1 MKSNERAK
9 WLNFSREDIYPEK
22 TGKKKFV
29 KHKNM
34 HTPVFLAQQENFS
47 NKKVELPSI
56 KKKLIPSSSTNQKI
70 EKKIQAGNFSYFELE
85 KKLKE
90 KDSEIK
96 ILQNLYSHVSNRL
109 QKLSDGSLKDNIGL
123 GIRTPEPRLNSDYNI
138 EQKASQ
144 SISNMKRNLSGSK
157 TKNNSFLEYAAHPA
171 FLQPKYTKN
180 RPKILITNPIT
191 GVVPFY

>member
-56 KKKLIPSSSTNQKI
+56 KKKLILTNVW
-70 EKKIQAGNFSYFELE
+70 KKYITMPLRYTTALTIIFVKYFVQLF
-85 KKLKE
+85 K
-90 KDSEIK
+90 
-96 ILQNLYSHVSNRL
+96 
-109 QKLSDGSLKDNIGL
+109 
-123 GIRTPEPRLNSDYNI
+123 
-138 EQKASQ
+138 
-144 SISNMKRNLSGSK
+144 
-157 TKNNSFLEYAAHPA
+157 
-171 FLQPKYTKN
+171 
-180 RPKILITNPIT
+180 
-191 GVVPFY
+191 